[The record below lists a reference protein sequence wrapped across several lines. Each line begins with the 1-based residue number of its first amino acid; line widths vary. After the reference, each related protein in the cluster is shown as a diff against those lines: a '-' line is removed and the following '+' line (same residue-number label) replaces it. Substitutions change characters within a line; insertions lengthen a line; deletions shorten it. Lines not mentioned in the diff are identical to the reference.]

1 MKFDSC
7 DEAPVKVMAVGWL
20 YAVWARWSYRAVV
33 THASIPQRQR
43 HGYADVF
50 EMGQLI
56 LG

>member
-50 EMGQLI
+50 EMGQLV